1 MDNLFQFIPEGIKLH
16 SGKVSKF
23 KIDCDAFTDADIK
36 CLAWMINE
44 HFSNM
49 TTASFFRVIGIPRG
63 GIRLAKALEKYEQ
76 KDGEGVLIVDDVL
89 TTGRSMNEMREEVE
103 KVYPASEI
111 FGVVIFSRAPSKE
124 GSFWI
129 RPMFELW

>member
-1 MDNLFQFIPEGIKLH
+1 MNNLFQFIPGGIKLH

-23 KIDCDAFTDADIK
+23 KIDCDAFTDADIE

-44 HFSNM
+44 HLSNL
-49 TTASFFRVIGIPRG
+49 TTARFFKVFGIPRG

-76 KDGEGVLIVDDVL
+76 RDGEVVLIVEDVL
-89 TTGRSMNEMREEVE
+89 TTGRSMNEMREKVE
-103 KVYPASEI
+103 KEYPNDEI
-111 FGVVIFSRAPSKE
+111 FGVVIFSRASSKE